1 MVSLAPSL
9 TAILVTLGAG
19 DLLVGIDEVSAR
31 QQPVLAQ
38 RVRVVGGL
46 FNPSLEGV
54 VALEPDLVV
63 FVPSAEQ
70 RNFQQ
75 RLSAVGIATEA
86 FSNLRFEDVLE
97 IGEKATPRAGPGEV
111 RVRLHT
117 SGVNPADVKRRAGGR
132 GATAE
137 PYVIPH
143 FDGAGVIDGVG
154 EGVDGGRV
162 PQRVWVYEAQVQRHL
177 GTAAEYVAIDHRRAV
192 PLPDAASFNDG
203 ACLGIPAL
211 TAHRCVF
218 ADGSVAGQTIL
229 VTGGAGAVANY
240 AIQLAT
246 LGGARVISTVSGPEK
261 ARIATAAGAG
271 DVINYREEPVVERVL
286 ELTDGR
292 GVDRV
297 VEVEFGGNLT
307 DALGATKIDGVIA
320 TYASQAE
327 PEPQIPFYQLLYRN
341 LTVRFELVFMMPEK
355 SKA

>member
-1 MVSLAPSL
+1 M
-9 TAILVTLGAG
+9 G
-19 DLLVGIDEVSAR
+19 
-31 QQPVLAQ
+31 
-38 RVRVVGGL
+38 
-46 FNPSLEGV
+46 
-54 VALEPDLVV
+54 
-63 FVPSAEQ
+63 
-70 RNFQQ
+70 
-75 RLSAVGIATEA
+75 
-86 FSNLRFEDVLE
+86 
-97 IGEKATPRAGPGEV
+97 
-111 RVRLHT
+111 
-117 SGVNPADVKRRAGGR
+117 
-132 GATAE
+132 
-137 PYVIPH
+137 
-143 FDGAGVIDGVG
+143 
-154 EGVDGGRV
+154 
-162 PQRVWVYEAQVQRHL
+162 QRVWVYEAQVQRHL
-177 GTAAEYVAIDHRRAV
+177 GTAAEFVAIDHRRAV

-355 SKA
+355 SKAAAVSDITKWLAEGRLQHNVAEVFPLEQAVGAHQAVEAGPVGKVILNVGPRA

>member
-1 MVSLAPSL
+1 MKAVWYSDF
-9 TAILVTLGAG
+9 G
-19 DLLVGIDEVSAR
+19 
-31 QQPVLAQ
+31 
-38 RVRVVGGL
+38 
-46 FNPSLEGV
+46 
-54 VALEPDLVV
+54 
-63 FVPSAEQ
+63 SAE
-70 RNFQQ
+70 
-75 RLSAVGIATEA
+75 E
-86 FSNLRFEDVLE
+86 VLE
-97 IGEKATPRAGPGEV
+97 VGEMATLHAGSGEV
-111 RVRLHT
+111 RVRLYA
-117 SGVNPADVKRRAGGR
+117 SGVNPVDVKRRAGGR
-132 GATAE
+132 GAIAAAQ
-137 PYVIPH
+137 VVPH
-143 FDGAGVIDGVG
+143 SDGSGGIDEVG
-154 EGVDGGRV
+154 EGVDPGRMG
-162 PQRVWVYEAQVQRHL
+162 QRVWVYEAQVQRHL

-355 SKA
+355 SKAAAVSDITKWLAGGRLQHNVAEVFPLEQAVGAHQAVEAGPVGKVILNVGPRA